1 LFKDVK
7 MNRERSRYT
16 RSIIFALAALLGA
29 VIGQSQQIAHPGPA
43 PDEGYTGKIEQRMDQ
58 LMSALDSMRQQLDQS
73 QHEMEQMRTELQELR
88 AQLAQAHGGDEAAQ
102 TASALQTS
110 VQQLQEQNDVLQAEV
125 KQHDQTK
132 LESVSKY
139 PVRISGMLLFTSQLN
154 GSNVD
159 NIDVPIIA
167 TPQYATQP
175 QGSLSATARQTI
187 LGLEATGPSL
197 WNARSS
203 ADISVDFFGGIPYAD
218 YSTSAGLLRL
228 RTAHANLDWSRQS
241 LSVAFD
247 RPLISPLQP
256 TSFLSIGEPALAW
269 SGNLWTWSPQL
280 QFKDDSLLANRKLGI
295 EAGLIDVP
303 APGAPTIHSL
313 RMPGPSEQSHQP
325 GYETRLSSA
334 LPFGDHEIELG
345 VGGYYSRQSYEY
357 GHHLDAWAGTV
368 DWRIPFTQRLELSG
382 EFYRGRG
389 VGGLGGGAFK
399 DYAPYA
405 DDTIQRGL
413 NAMGGWG
420 QFKIKM
426 TRSLE
431 ANFAV
436 GEDNAYAIDLRGSDL
451 ETEQNNYLNLA
462 RNRTGFANVIFR
474 PKTYLLFSAE
484 YKNIYSWPIAGQSNS
499 NQSLGL
505 AAGYLF

>member
-1 LFKDVK
+1 
-7 MNRERSRYT
+7 MNRKRSRNN
-16 RSIIFALAALLGA
+16 RSIIFALAVFLGA
-29 VIGQSQQIAHPGPA
+29 GIGQGQELDTHSGPT
-43 PDEGYTGKIEQRMDQ
+43 PEQGYAGKMEQRMDQ

-73 QHEMEQMRTELQELR
+73 QREMKQMRTELQEVR
-88 AQLAQAHGGDEAAQ
+88 EQLAQMHGSEEPSQ
-102 TASALQTS
+102 PASALQAS

-132 LESVSKY
+132 LESLSKY
-139 PVRISGMLLFTSQLN
+139 PVRISGMLLFTSLLN
-154 GSNVD
+154 SSNVD
-159 NIDVPIIA
+159 SIDLPIIA
-167 TPQYATQP
+167 TPQYGSQP

-187 LGLEATGPSL
+187 LGIEATGPSL
-197 WNARSS
+197 WNARTS

-241 LSVAFD
+241 LSAAFD
-247 RPLISPLQP
+247 RPLVSPLQP
-256 TSFLSIGEPALAW
+256 TSFVSVGEPALAW

-280 QFKDDSLLANRKLGI
+280 QFKDDSLLSNRKLGI
-295 EAGLIDVP
+295 AAGLIDVS
-303 APGAPTIHSL
+303 APGAPPSHSL
-313 RMPGPSEQSHQP
+313 REAGPSEQSHQP
-325 GYETRLSSA
+325 GYETRLSSV
-334 LPFGDHEIELG
+334 LPFGDHEIEIG
-345 VGGYYSRQSYEY
+345 AGGYYSRQAYEY

-368 DWRIPFTQRLELSG
+368 DWKIPFTQRLELSG

-405 DDTIQRGL
+405 NDTIQRGL
-413 NAMGGWG
+413 NAEGGWG

-436 GEDNAYAIDLRGSDL
+436 GEDNAFAIDLRGSDL
-451 ETEQNNYLNLA
+451 VAEQDEYLNLA

-484 YKNIYSWPIAGQSNS
+484 YRNIYSWPIAGQSNS